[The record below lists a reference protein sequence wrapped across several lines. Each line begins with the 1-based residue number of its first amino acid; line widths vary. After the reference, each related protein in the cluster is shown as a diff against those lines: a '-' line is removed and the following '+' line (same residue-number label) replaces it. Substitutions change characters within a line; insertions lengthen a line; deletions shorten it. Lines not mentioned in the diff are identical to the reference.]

1 MPLFEKVLY
10 STDFSPLAEYAFQYV
25 KRLKSA
31 GMREVVIVHV
41 VNELSVELPEGL
53 DVMQETEAMDVL
65 SRADREYL
73 LNVIERARA
82 LEKDLKKEGV
92 SVKLK
97 IIAASNAA
105 GQIVKVAEEEKVNV
119 IVIGAHGKSLL
130 TQLILGSV
138 SLDVVRKARCPVL
151 LVKKK
156 D

>member
-10 STDFSPLAEYAFQYV
+10 STDFSPLAEYAFHYV

-53 DVMQETEAMDVL
+53 DVMQEREAMDVL

-73 LNVIERARA
+73 LNVIERAEA
-82 LEKDLKKEGV
+82 LEKELKNDGI

-97 IIAASNAA
+97 IIASSNAA
-105 GQIVKVAEEEKVNV
+105 GQIVKVAEEEKVNI
-119 IVIGAHGKSLL
+119 IVIGAHGKGLL
-130 TQLILGSV
+130 AQLILGSV
-138 SLDVVRKARCPVL
+138 SHDVVRKAKCPVL
-151 LVKKK
+151 LVKKR

>member
-10 STDFSPLAEYAFQYV
+10 STDFSPLAEHAFQYV
-25 KRLKSA
+25 KKLKSA

-53 DVMQETEAMDVL
+53 DVMQEREAMDVL
-65 SRADREYL
+65 SRSDREYL
-73 LNVIERARA
+73 LNVIERAEA
-82 LEKDLKKEGV
+82 LREELKDTGV
-92 SVKLK
+92 DVKLK
-97 IIAASNAA
+97 IIASSNAA
-105 GQIVKVAEEEKVNV
+105 GQIVRVAEEEGVNV
-119 IVIGAHGKSLL
+119 IVIGAHGKGLL

-151 LVKKK
+151 LIKKR